1 MGTGP
6 DGRLLI
12 VASDLGSCVEAEAA
26 PTLQYALDNWSVVQP
41 ALVQQYADLNAGR
54 ASGATPANLASLGA
68 VMPRSFQFLD
78 ASAFLAHNYILAEAW
93 GFERRSTLAPPLM
106 YQGLSDRFYPPHG
119 SVPFRSMDDEIDFEA
134 EFAVL
139 TDRVPLGASAAEAM
153 GHIKLI
159 VLLNDWSLRAF
170 GPVEMKSGFGFIHA
184 KPPSSMSAFAVT
196 PDELGEAWRDCRV
209 CLAVNVYRNGVLF
222 GRPSG
227 AEMSFGFHDLIAH
240 AATTRELCAGT
251 VIGSGTV
258 SNANYKAVGSGCI
271 AEKRAIDRLSSASEP
286 TPYLKFNEQL
296 RIEAFHPAGQSLFGS
311 MDQVVSA
318 LNSNSPAGTL
328 DPNLARPPTTAVP

>member
-1 MGTGP
+1 MKLASKMGTSS

-12 VASDLGSCVEAEAA
+12 VGRDLASCVEAEAA
-26 PTLQYALDNWSVVQP
+26 PTLQYALDHWRVVRP
-41 ALVQQYADLNAGR
+41 ELDKQYAALNAGR
-54 ASGATPANLASLGA
+54 ASGATPVNLASLSA
-68 VMPRSFQFLD
+68 AMPRSFQFLD
-78 ASAFLAHNYILAEAW
+78 ASAFLAHNHILAEAW
-93 GFERRSTLAPPLM
+93 GFEPRSTLAPPLM

-119 SVPFRSMDDEIDFEA
+119 SVPFRSTDDEIDFEV

-139 TDRVPLGASAAEAM
+139 TDRVPLGVSADEAM
-153 GHIKLI
+153 GHVKL
-159 VLLNDWSLRAF
+159 VALLNDWSLRAF
-170 GPVEMKSGFGFIHA
+170 GPSEMKGGFGFIHA

-196 PDELGEAWRDCRV
+196 PDELGGAWHKGRV
-209 CLAVNVYRNGVLF
+209 CLAVNVYRNGALF

-258 SNANYKAVGSGCI
+258 SNANYKVVGSGCI
-271 AEKRAIDRLSSASEP
+271 AEKRAIDKLSSEGEP
-286 TPYLKFNEQL
+286 TPYLKFGEQL
-296 RIEAFHPAGQSLFGS
+296 KIEAFDPAGQLIFGS

-318 LNSNSPAGTL
+318 L
-328 DPNLARPPTTAVP
+328 

>member
-1 MGTGP
+1 MKLASKMGTSP
-6 DGRLLI
+6 EGRLLI
-12 VASDLGSCVEAEAA
+12 VATDLASCVEAEAA

-41 ALVQQYADLNAGR
+41 ELVKQYAALNAGR
-54 ASGATPANLASLGA
+54 ASGATPVNLASLGA
-68 VMPRSFQFLD
+68 AMPRSFQFLD
-78 ASAFLAHNYILAEAW
+78 ASAFLAHNHILAEAW

-106 YQGLSDRFYPPHG
+106 YQGLSDRFYPAHG

-134 EFAVL
+134 EFAIL
-139 TDRVPLGASAAEAM
+139 TDRVPLGVSADEAL

-170 GPVEMKSGFGFIHA
+170 GPAEMRTGFGFIHA

-196 PDELGEAWRDCRV
+196 PDELGAAWRNCRV
-209 CLAVNVYRNGVLF
+209 CLPVNVYRNGVPF

-227 AEMSFGFHDLIAH
+227 VEMSFGFHDLIAH

-258 SNANYKAVGSGCI
+258 SNANYKVVGSGCI
-271 AEKRAIDRLSSASEP
+271 AEKRAIDRLNSAGEP
-286 TPYLKFNEQL
+286 TPYLKFNEHL

-311 MDQVVSA
+311 MDQTVSA
-318 LNSNSPAGTL
+318 L
-328 DPNLARPPTTAVP
+328 

>member
-1 MGTGP
+1 MKLASKMGMRT

-12 VASDLGSCVEAEAA
+12 VGRDLATCVEAEAA
-26 PTLQYALDNWSVVQP
+26 PTLQYALDNWRLVQP
-41 ALVQQYADLNAGR
+41 ELDKQYAALNAGR
-54 ASGATPANLASLGA
+54 ASGATPVNPASLSA
-68 VMPRSFQFLD
+68 AMPRSFQFLD
-78 ASAFLAHNYILAEAW
+78 ASAFLAHNHILAEAW

-119 SVPFRSMDDEIDFEA
+119 SVPFRSTDDEIDFEA

-139 TDRVPLGASAAEAM
+139 TDRVPLGVSADEAL
-153 GHIKLI
+153 GHIKLA

-170 GPVEMKSGFGFIHA
+170 GPSEMKSGFGFIHA

-196 PDELGEAWRDCRV
+196 PDELGEAWHKGRV
-209 CLAVNVYRNGVLF
+209 CLAVNVYRNSMLF

-240 AATTRELCAGT
+240 AARTRELCAGS

-258 SNANYKAVGSGCI
+258 SNANYKIVGSGCI
-271 AEKRAIDRLSSASEP
+271 AEKRAIDKLGSEGEP
-286 TPYLKFNEQL
+286 TPYLKFGEQL
-296 RIEAFHPAGQSLFGS
+296 KIEAFDPAGQLIWGS
-311 MDQVVSA
+311 MDQMVSG
-318 LNSNSPAGTL
+318 L
-328 DPNLARPPTTAVP
+328 

>member
-1 MGTGP
+1 MKLASKMGMRT

-12 VASDLGSCVEAEAA
+12 VGRDLATCVEAEAA
-26 PTLQYALDNWSVVQP
+26 PTLQYALDNWRLVQP
-41 ALVQQYADLNAGR
+41 ELDKQYAALNAGR
-54 ASGATPANLASLGA
+54 ASGATPVNPASLSA
-68 VMPRSFQFLD
+68 AMPRSFQFLD
-78 ASAFLAHNYILAEAW
+78 ASAFLAHNHILAEAW

-119 SVPFRSMDDEIDFEA
+119 SVPFRSVDDEIDFEV

-139 TDRVPLGASAAEAM
+139 TDRVPLGVSADEAL
-153 GHIKLI
+153 GHIKLA

-170 GPVEMKSGFGFIHA
+170 GPSEMKSGFGFIHA

-196 PDELGEAWRDCRV
+196 PDELGEAWHKGRV
-209 CLAVNVYRNGVLF
+209 CLAVNVYRNGMLF

-240 AATTRELCAGT
+240 AARTRELCAGS

-258 SNANYKAVGSGCI
+258 SNANYKIVGSGCI
-271 AEKRAIDRLSSASEP
+271 AEKRAIDKLGSEGEP
-286 TPYLKFNEQL
+286 TPYLKFGEQL
-296 RIEAFHPAGQSLFGS
+296 KIEAFDPAGQLIWGS
-311 MDQVVSA
+311 MDQMVSG
-318 LNSNSPAGTL
+318 L
-328 DPNLARPPTTAVP
+328 

>member
-1 MGTGP
+1 MKLASKSGTGP

-12 VASDLGSCVEAEAA
+12 VGRDLMTCVEAEAA
-26 PTLQYALDNWSVVQP
+26 PTLQYALDNWSVVHP
-41 ALVQQYADLNAGR
+41 GLVEQYAALNAGQ
-54 ASGATPANLASLGA
+54 ASGATPVNFASLGA
-68 VMPRSFQFLD
+68 AMPRSFQFLD

-119 SVPFRSMDDEIDFEA
+119 SVPFRSTDDEIDFEA

-139 TDRVPLGASAAEAM
+139 TDRVPLGVSADEAT

-170 GPVEMKSGFGFIHA
+170 GPSEMKSGFGFIHA
-184 KPPSSMSAFAVT
+184 KPPSSMSAFAIT
-196 PDELGEAWRDCRV
+196 PDELGEAWGNCRV
-209 CLAVNVYRNGVLF
+209 CLTVNVYRNGTLF

-227 AEMSFGFHDLIAH
+227 AEMSFGFHDLIVH

-251 VIGSGTV
+251 IIGSGTV
-258 SNANYKAVGSGCI
+258 SNANYKVVGSGCI
-271 AEKRAIDRLSSASEP
+271 AEKRAIDRLSSAGEP
-286 TPYLKFNEQL
+286 TPYLKFNE
-296 RIEAFHPAGQSLFGS
+296 RIKIEAFDLAGQSLVGS
-311 MDQVVSA
+311 LDQIIRV
-318 LNSNSPAGTL
+318 L
-328 DPNLARPPTTAVP
+328 

>member
-1 MGTGP
+1 MKLASKTGTSP

-12 VASDLGSCVEAEAA
+12 VSTDLVSCVEAEAA
-26 PTLQYALDNWSVVQP
+26 PTLQYALDNWSGVQP
-41 ALVQQYADLNAGR
+41 ELLKQYAALNAGR
-54 ASGATPANLASLGA
+54 ASGAAPVNLPSLGA
-68 VMPRSFQFLD
+68 AMPRSFQFLD
-78 ASAFLAHNYILAEAW
+78 ASAFLAHNHILADAW

-119 SVPFRSMDDEIDFEA
+119 SVPFRSMDDEIDFET
-134 EFAVL
+134 EFAVM
-139 TDRVPLGASAAEAM
+139 TDRVPFGVSADDATA
-153 GHIKLI
+153 HIKLI

-170 GPVEMKSGFGFIHA
+170 GPSEMKSGFGFIHA

-196 PDELGEAWRDCRV
+196 PDELGEAWSNCRV
-209 CLAVNVYRNGVLF
+209 GLAVNVYRNGVLF

-258 SNANYKAVGSGCI
+258 SNAKYAVVGSGCI
-271 AEKRAIDRLSSASEP
+271 AEKRAIDRLNSVREP

-296 RIEAFHPAGQSLFGS
+296 RIEAIDPAGQLIFGS

-318 LNSNSPAGTL
+318 L
-328 DPNLARPPTTAVP
+328 

>member
-1 MGTGP
+1 MKLASKMGTNP

-12 VASDLGSCVEAEAA
+12 VGRDLASCVEAESA
-26 PTLQYALDNWSVVQP
+26 PTLQCALDNWSVVQP
-41 ALVQQYADLNAGR
+41 GLVEQHAALNAGR
-54 ASGATPANLASLGA
+54 ASGATPVNLKCLGA
-68 VMPRSFQFLD
+68 AMPRSFQFLD

-139 TDRVPLGASAAEAM
+139 TDRVPPGVSADEAM
-153 GHIKLI
+153 VHIKLV

-170 GPVEMKSGFGFIHA
+170 GPSEMKSGFGFIHA

-196 PDELGEAWRDCRV
+196 PDELGEAWHKGRV
-209 CLAVNVYRNGVLF
+209 CVAVNVCRNGMLF
-222 GRPSG
+222 GHPGG

-240 AATTRELCAGT
+240 AAKTRELCAGT

-258 SNANYKAVGSGCI
+258 SNADYRVVGSGCI
-271 AEKRAIDRLSSASEP
+271 AEKRAIDKLTSDGEP
-286 TPYLKFNEQL
+286 TPYLKFGEQL
-296 RIEAFHPAGQSLFGS
+296 KIEAFDSAGQSIFGS
-311 MDQVVSA
+311 MDQMIAA
-318 LNSNSPAGTL
+318 L
-328 DPNLARPPTTAVP
+328 

>member
-1 MGTGP
+1 MKLASKVGTRT

-12 VASDLGSCVEAEAA
+12 IGRDLATCVEAEAA

-41 ALVQQYADLNAGR
+41 ELDKQYAALNTGR
-54 ASGATPANLASLGA
+54 LSGATPVNLASLSA
-68 VMPRSFQFLD
+68 AMPRSFQFLD
-78 ASAFLAHNYILAEAW
+78 ASAFLAHNHILAEAW

-119 SVPFRSMDDEIDFEA
+119 SVPFRSMDDVIDFEV

-139 TDRVPLGASAAEAM
+139 TDRVPLGVSADEAL
-153 GHIKLI
+153 GHIKLA

-170 GPVEMKSGFGFIHA
+170 GPSEMKSGFGFIHA

-196 PDELGEAWRDCRV
+196 PDELGEAWHKGRV
-209 CLAVNVYRNGVLF
+209 CLAVNVYRNGMLF

-240 AATTRELCAGT
+240 AARTRELCAGS

-258 SNANYKAVGSGCI
+258 SNANYKIVGSGCI
-271 AEKRAIDRLSSASEP
+271 AEKRAIDKLSSEGEP
-286 TPYLKFNEQL
+286 TPYLKFGEQL
-296 RIEAFHPAGQSLFGS
+296 KIEAFDPAGQLIWGS
-311 MDQVVSA
+311 MDQMVSG
-318 LNSNSPAGTL
+318 L
-328 DPNLARPPTTAVP
+328 

>member
-1 MGTGP
+1 MKLASKMGTRT

-12 VASDLGSCVEAEAA
+12 IGRDLATCVEAEAA
-26 PTLQYALDNWSVVQP
+26 PTLQYALDNWSLVQP
-41 ALVQQYADLNAGR
+41 ELEKQYAALNSGR
-54 ASGATPANLASLGA
+54 LSGATPVNLASLSA
-68 VMPRSFQFLD
+68 AMPRSFQFLD
-78 ASAFLAHNYILAEAW
+78 ASAFLAHNHILAEAW

-119 SVPFRSMDDEIDFEA
+119 SVPFRSTDDEIDFEV

-139 TDRVPLGASAAEAM
+139 TDRVPLGVSADEAL
-153 GHIKLI
+153 GHIKLA

-170 GPVEMKSGFGFIHA
+170 GPSEMKSGFGFIHA

-196 PDELGEAWRDCRV
+196 PDELGEAWHKGRV
-209 CLAVNVYRNGVLF
+209 CLAVNVYRNGMLF

-240 AATTRELCAGT
+240 AARTRELCAGS

-258 SNANYKAVGSGCI
+258 SNANYKIVGSGCI
-271 AEKRAIDRLSSASEP
+271 AEKRAIDKLSSEGEP
-286 TPYLKFNEQL
+286 TPYLKFGEQL
-296 RIEAFHPAGQSLFGS
+296 KIEAFDPAGQLIWGS
-311 MDQVVSA
+311 MDQMVSG
-318 LNSNSPAGTL
+318 L
-328 DPNLARPPTTAVP
+328 

>member
-1 MGTGP
+1 MKLASKLAAGP

-12 VASDLGSCVEAEAA
+12 VGRDLTYCVEAEAA

-41 ALVQQYADLNAGR
+41 GLVEQYAALNAGR
-54 ASGATPANLASLGA
+54 ASGATPVNLSSLGA
-68 VMPRSFQFLD
+68 AMPRSFQFLD
-78 ASAFLAHNYILAEAW
+78 SSAFLSHNYILAEAW

-119 SVPFRSMDDEIDFEA
+119 GVPFRSMDDEIDFEA

-139 TDRVPLGASAAEAM
+139 TDRVPLGVSADEAM
-153 GHIKLI
+153 DHIKLI

-170 GPVEMKSGFGFIHA
+170 GPSEMKSGFGFIHA

-196 PDELGEAWRDCRV
+196 PDELGEAWHDGRV
-209 CLAVNVYRNGVLF
+209 CLAVNVYRNGRLF

-227 AEMSFGFHDLIAH
+227 AEMSFGFHDLIVH

-258 SNANYKAVGSGCI
+258 SNADYKVVGSGCI
-271 AEKRAIDRLSSASEP
+271 AEKRAIDRLSSAGEP
-286 TPYLKFNEQL
+286 TPYLKFNEVL
-296 RIEAFHPAGQSLFGS
+296 KIEAFDPAGRSLFGA
-311 MDQVVSA
+311 MDQTVSA
-318 LNSNSPAGTL
+318 
-328 DPNLARPPTTAVP
+328 RER

>member
-1 MGTGP
+1 MKLASKTGTSP

-12 VASDLGSCVEAEAA
+12 VATDLASCVEAEAA

-41 ALVQQYADLNAGR
+41 ELVKQYAVLNAGR
-54 ASGATPANLASLGA
+54 ASGATPVNLASLGA
-68 VMPRSFQFLD
+68 AMPRSFQFLD
-78 ASAFLAHNYILAEAW
+78 ASAFLAHNHILADAW

-119 SVPFRSMDDEIDFEA
+119 SVPFRSMDDEIDFET

-139 TDRVPLGASAAEAM
+139 TDRVPLGVSADEAT

-170 GPVEMKSGFGFIHA
+170 GPSEMKSGFGFIHA

-196 PDELGEAWRDCRV
+196 PDELGEAWRNCRV
-209 CLAVNVYRNGVLF
+209 GLAVNVYRNGVLF

-258 SNANYKAVGSGCI
+258 SNANYKVVGSGCI
-271 AEKRAIDRLSSASEP
+271 AERRAIDRLNSAGEP
-286 TPYLKFNEQL
+286 TPYLKFNERL
-296 RIEAFHPAGQSLFGS
+296 RIEAFDSAGQSLFGS
-311 MDQVVSA
+311 MDQRVSA
-318 LNSNSPAGTL
+318 LE
-328 DPNLARPPTTAVP
+328 PPIRRSL

>member
-1 MGTGP
+1 MKLASKMGTGL
-6 DGRLLI
+6 DARLLI
-12 VASDLGSCVEAEAA
+12 VGRDLTNCVEAEAA

-41 ALVQQYADLNAGR
+41 GLVEQYAALNAGR
-54 ASGATPANLASLGA
+54 ASGATPVNLASLGA
-68 VMPRSFQFLD
+68 AMPRSFQFLD
-78 ASAFLAHNYILAEAW
+78 ASAFLSHNSILAEAW

-119 SVPFRSMDDEIDFEA
+119 SVPFRSMDDEIDFEV

-139 TDRVPLGASAAEAM
+139 TDRVPLGVSADEAI

-170 GPVEMKSGFGFIHA
+170 GPSEMKSGFGFIHA

-196 PDELGEAWRDCRV
+196 PDELGEAWHNCRV
-209 CLAVNVYRNGVLF
+209 CLAVYVYRNGKLF
-222 GRPSG
+222 GGPSG
-227 AEMSFGFHDLIAH
+227 AEMSFGFHDLIVH

-258 SNANYKAVGSGCI
+258 SNANYKIVGSGCI
-271 AEKRAIDRLSSASEP
+271 AEKRAIDKLSSAGEP
-286 TPYLKFNEQL
+286 TPYLKFNEVL
-296 RIEAFHPAGQSLFGS
+296 TIEAFDPAGRSLFGA
-311 MDQVVSA
+311 MDQMISA
-318 LNSNSPAGTL
+318 L
-328 DPNLARPPTTAVP
+328 

>member
-1 MGTGP
+1 MRLASKVAAGP

-12 VASDLGSCVEAEAA
+12 VGRDCMTCVEAEAA

-41 ALVQQYADLNAGR
+41 GLVKQYAALNAGR
-54 ASGATPANLASLGA
+54 ASGSTPVDLASLGA
-68 VMPRSFQFLD
+68 AMPRSFQFLD

-93 GFERRSTLAPPLM
+93 GFERHSTRAPPLM

-119 SVPFRSMDDEIDFEA
+119 RVPIRSTDDEIDFEV

-139 TDRVPLGASAAEAM
+139 TDRVPLGVSADEAM
-153 GHIKLI
+153 AHIKLI

-170 GPVEMKSGFGFIHA
+170 GPSEMKSGFGFIHA

-196 PDELGEAWRDCRV
+196 PDELGEAWRNCRV
-209 CLAVNVYRNGVLF
+209 GLAVNVYRNGVLF

-258 SNANYKAVGSGCI
+258 SNANYKVVGSGCI
-271 AEKRAIDRLSSASEP
+271 AEKRAIDRLNSADEP
-286 TPYLKFNEQL
+286 TPHLKNNEQV
-296 RIEAFHPAGQSLFGS
+296 RIEAIDSTGQLLFGS
-311 MDQVVSA
+311 MDQRISA
-318 LNSNSPAGTL
+318 LPL
-328 DPNLARPPTTAVP
+328 

>member
-1 MGTGP
+1 MKLASKTGTGP

-12 VASDLGSCVEAEAA
+12 VANDLASCVDAEAS

-41 ALVQQYADLNAGR
+41 ELVKQYVALNAGR
-54 ASGATPANLASLGA
+54 ASGATLVNLSSLGA
-68 VMPRSFQFLD
+68 AMPRSFQFLD
-78 ASAFLAHNYILAEAW
+78 CSAFLAHNHILADAW

-119 SVPFRSMDDEIDFEA
+119 SVPFRSMDDEIDFET

-139 TDRVPLGASAAEAM
+139 TDHVPFGVSADEAT

-170 GPVEMKSGFGFIHA
+170 GPSEMKSGFGFIHA

-196 PDELGEAWRDCRV
+196 PDELGEAWHNCRACV
-209 CLAVNVYRNGVLF
+209 AVHVYRHGKLF
-222 GRPSG
+222 GEPSG
-227 AEMSFGFHDLIAH
+227 AEMSFGFHDLIVH

-258 SNANYKAVGSGCI
+258 SNANYKVVGSGCI
-271 AEKRAIDRLSSASEP
+271 AEKRAIDRLNSAGEP

-296 RIEAFHPAGQSLFGS
+296 RIK
-311 MDQVVSA
+311 A
-318 LNSNSPAGTL
+318 LDS
-328 DPNLARPPTTAVP
+328 

>member
-1 MGTGP
+1 MKLASKMGMRT

-12 VASDLGSCVEAEAA
+12 VGRDLATCVEAEAA

-41 ALVQQYADLNAGR
+41 ELDKQYAALNAGR
-54 ASGATPANLASLGA
+54 ASGATPVNPASLSA
-68 VMPRSFQFLD
+68 AMPRSFQFLD
-78 ASAFLAHNYILAEAW
+78 ASAFLAHNHILAEAW

-119 SVPFRSMDDEIDFEA
+119 SVPFRSVDDEIDFEV

-139 TDRVPLGASAAEAM
+139 TDRVPLGVSADEAS
-153 GHIKLI
+153 GHIKLV

-170 GPVEMKSGFGFIHA
+170 GPSEMKGGFGFIHA

-196 PDELGEAWRDCRV
+196 PDELGEAWRKGRV
-209 CLAVNVYRNGVLF
+209 CLAVNVYRNGMLF

-240 AATTRELCAGT
+240 AARTRELCAGS

-258 SNANYKAVGSGCI
+258 SNANYKIVGSGCI
-271 AEKRAIDRLSSASEP
+271 AEKRAIDKLGSEGEP
-286 TPYLKFNEQL
+286 TPYLKFGEQL
-296 RIEAFHPAGQSLFGS
+296 KIEAFDPAGQLIWGS
-311 MDQVVSA
+311 MDQMVSG
-318 LNSNSPAGTL
+318 LQ
-328 DPNLARPPTTAVP
+328 R